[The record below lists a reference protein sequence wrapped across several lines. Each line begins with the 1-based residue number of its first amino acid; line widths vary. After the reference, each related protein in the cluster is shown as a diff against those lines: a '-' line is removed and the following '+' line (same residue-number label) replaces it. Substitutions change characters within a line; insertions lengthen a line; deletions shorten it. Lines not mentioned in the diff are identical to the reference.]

1 MFDLNDINTIES
13 DDCTSPEQYYASIQ
27 RAINSGMWGLQ
38 GSYGRTMMEAIENDY
53 YEAYVPAYISGPPE
67 DCYPAEGGC
76 GDYDILDRRGYRAA
90 WLERDARVE
99 EYIQQAIFDYMEN

>member
-38 GSYGRTMMEAIENDY
+38 GSYGRTMMEAIESGYCLLGRSRARDY
-53 YEAYVPAYISGPPE
+53 YGNTIPSRDDVQEGTKGSLDYVRDLQGDKWAEFISE
-67 DCYPAEGGC
+67 
-76 GDYDILDRRGYRAA
+76 I
-90 WLERDARVE
+90 
-99 EYIQQAIFDYMEN
+99 

>member
-38 GSYGRTMMEAIENDY
+38 GSYGRTMMEAIESGYCLLGRSRACDY
-53 YEAYVPAYISGPPE
+53 YGNTIPSRDDVQEGTKGSLDYVRDLQGDKWAEFISE
-67 DCYPAEGGC
+67 
-76 GDYDILDRRGYRAA
+76 I
-90 WLERDARVE
+90 
-99 EYIQQAIFDYMEN
+99 

>member
-38 GSYGRTMMEAIENDY
+38 GSYGRTMMEAIESDYCLLGRSRARDY
-53 YEAYVPAYISGPPE
+53 YGNTIPSRDDVQEGTKGSLDYVRDLQGDKWAEFISE
-67 DCYPAEGGC
+67 
-76 GDYDILDRRGYRAA
+76 I
-90 WLERDARVE
+90 
-99 EYIQQAIFDYMEN
+99 

>member
-38 GSYGRTMMEAIENDY
+38 GSYGRTMMDAIESGYCLLGRSRAKDY
-53 YEAYVPAYISGPPE
+53 YGNTIPSRDDVQEGTKGSLDYVRNLQGDKWADFISE
-67 DCYPAEGGC
+67 
-76 GDYDILDRRGYRAA
+76 I
-90 WLERDARVE
+90 
-99 EYIQQAIFDYMEN
+99 